1 MVNERPSTP
10 FNVAERAYSN
20 ESPLVIAEIGTGHGG
35 SPAKGREL
43 VAAAAEAGAG
53 CVKFQHVYADE
64 IIHPNTGLVPLP
76 GGPVPLF
83 ERFRELETGPG
94 FLAGMKAEAEKRGLL
109 FLCTPFGLRS
119 ARELRELGVAAMKL
133 ASPELNHL
141 PLIAE
146 LASYGLPAIVSSG
159 VSTLGD
165 IEAAVTA
172 FRAAGPAYAP
182 GLGGLALL
190 HCVTAYP
197 APESDYNLRILSAL
211 ASLFGLATGVSDHST
226 DPVIVPA
233 LAVSRGAAI
242 VEKHIC
248 LSRDDPGLDDPI
260 ALDPESFKAMV
271 QAVRAAAADPAGT
284 PDRLAAEYGAALVE
298 ATLGHGRKELAAS
311 ERANYGRTNRSVHV
325 LRRLKA
331 GERLTADNLALLRT
345 EKLLR
350 PGLPPALLPA
360 LVGRLAARDIP
371 AGEGVEWADLGA
383 P

>member
-1 MVNERPSTP
+1 MSNGFPSDP
-10 FNVAERAYSN
+10 FKVADRAFSGAA
-20 ESPLVIAEIGTGHGG
+20 PLVIAEIGTGHGG
-35 SPAKGREL
+35 SLAKGREL

-76 GGPVPLF
+76 GGPAPLF
-83 ERFRELETGPG
+83 ERFRALETGPD
-94 FLAGMKAEAEKRGLL
+94 FLAAMKDEAERRGLL

-119 ARELRELGVAAMKL
+119 ARELRELGVVAMKL

-165 IEAAVTA
+165 IEAAVAA

-197 APESDYNLRILSAL
+197 APESDYNLRVLSAL
-211 ASLFGLATGVSDHST
+211 SSLFGLATGVSDHST
-226 DPVIVPA
+226 DPVLVPA
-233 LAVSRGAAI
+233 LAVSRGAAL

-260 ALDPESFKAMV
+260 ALDPAGFKAMV
-271 QAVRAAAADPAGT
+271 VAVRAAAADPAGT

-325 LRRLKA
+325 LNGLKA
-331 GERLTADNLALLRT
+331 GERLTAENLALLRT

-350 PGLPPALLPA
+350 PGLPPALLPVA
-360 LVGRLAARDIP
+360 VGRLAARDIP